1 MRQGGLLLRFLAF
14 VAVAILVW
22 AVLIFSL
29 TDTNFA
35 KKNSYHAMF
44 HDVSGLH
51 AGDRV
56 RAAGVEVGKVT
67 GVDLV
72 GYDVRVTFTM
82 TTTQHLTTSSRA
94 TIDYANLLGQRYLAL
109 SPGKTTGTVLEGGA
123 TIPVTQTKPALNLTD
138 LLNGLQPV
146 FVVLSPDQ
154 VNQLASSIVQVLQG
168 EGTATNDLFN
178 QLATITTNLAGHQRE
193 IDDLLSNLA
202 DLAQTVGAH
211 SEQLDQVITDFSQ
224 LTRTLA
230 RDRQVIGDSID
241 NTAQVAAAV
250 SGLFDRSQESLS
262 HDIHGLRKYTGAVA
276 SAHKEFGQALANLPD
291 LLAAFAR
298 LTSTGSWLQ
307 VYVCDL
313 SVRVTGKAPAPGDP
327 SIPLP
332 LPLKFPQGPVG
343 DQSVHTQVCR

>member
-1 MRQGGLLLRFLAF
+1 VSQRGLVLRLLAF
-14 VAVAILVW
+14 AAIAILLW
-22 AVLIFSL
+22 AILIFSL

-35 KKNSYHAMF
+35 KKNTYHAMF
-44 HDVSGLH
+44 HDASGLH
-51 AGDRV
+51 TGDRV

-72 GYDVRVTFTM
+72 GYDVRVTFSM
-82 TTTQHLTTSSRA
+82 TTTQHLYTTSRA
-94 TIDYANLLGQRYLAL
+94 RIDYANLLGQRYLAL
-109 SPGKTTGTVLEGGA
+109 SPGKTQGTELQGGD
-123 TIPVTQTKPALNLTD
+123 TIPFTHTTPALNLTD

-168 EGTATNDLFN
+168 EGSAMNDLFA
-178 QLATITTNLAGHQRE
+178 QLATITTNLAGHQRA
-193 IDDLLSNLA
+193 IDQLLGSLA
-202 DLAQTVGAH
+202 DVAQTVGAH
-211 SEQLDQVITDFSQ
+211 SQQLDQVISDFTQ
-224 LTRTLA
+224 LTKTLA
-230 RDRQVIGDSID
+230 RDRQVIGASID
-241 NTAQVAAAV
+241 NTAKVAAAV
-250 SGLFDRSQESLS
+250 SGLFERSQRSLS
-262 HDIHGLRKYTGAVA
+262 RDIHGLRKYTGAVA
-276 SAHKEFGQALANLPD
+276 GAHHQFGRALAGLPT
-291 LLAAFAR
+291 LLSAFAR